1 MCSGLKSPD
10 MGILESLL
18 VERGACSNLGANG
31 SHSPGMLQSSKVR
44 AKLLIIVFAREF
56 LFRPPRLGVG
66 LGRLRGLTLNFY
78 AAKMPPISSRR
89 IRLRPSKGQG

>member
-1 MCSGLKSPD
+1 

-31 SHSPGMLQSSKVR
+31 SHSPGMLQSSKVH